1 MRRSKAFLCLAVFF
15 AAFLPGLPGLAG
27 ICDEHVD
34 TEQGPVAGL
43 SVNEGKACAYRGIP
57 YAAPP
62 VDGLRW
68 KAPQAPGPRDDVFT
82 AHTFSAKCMQ
92 GKDNSFT
99 VPGERPL
106 SRSEDCLYLNI
117 WRPKK
122 EGTFPVMVWIHG
134 GSLTSGSG
142 SYGIYRAGRL
152 APAGDVVVVTINY
165 RLGPFGF
172 LAHPGLSE
180 EDPEGSSGNYGLLD
194 QIEALKW
201 VKHNIAAFGGD
212 PRKVTIFGESAGG
225 WSICNILASP
235 KAEGL
240 FHRAVIQSGGC
251 DTVKTLEDGF
261 NDGRRLAANLDCDG
275 PDAVSCL
282 REKPTEKIMANK
294 NVEEE
299 EDEGG
304 LLNIN
309 DLGFTWV
316 PHVDGK
322 VLKQFPIDALA
333 SGEYNRVPLMVG
345 SNRDEA
351 KLFTVVM
358 PGIRLT
364 PKPLVKKALEKMR
377 GPEFREAI
385 ERLYPYSLYNRP
397 VDAVIDALG
406 DAVLGCK
413 CYQAAEKASPH
424 QDVYYYRFDFDKHL
438 APDMAGACHALEIPF
453 IFNTLDQPPVNI
465 FIANFQI
472 KKAGTLSK
480 AITAYWTNFAYTGDP
495 NGPGLLRWPAYDTDE
510 KQRMY
515 LDMSTEVR
523 RTDNVEKCGFWEK
536 EAVSMD

>member
-1 MRRSKAFLCLAVFF
+1 
-15 AAFLPGLPGLAG
+15 
-27 ICDEHVD
+27 
-34 TEQGPVAGL
+34 
-43 SVNEGKACAYRGIP
+43 
-57 YAAPP
+57 
-62 VDGLRW
+62 
-68 KAPQAPGPRDDVFT
+68 
-82 AHTFSAKCMQ
+82 MQ

-106 SRSEDCLYLNI
+106 PRSEDCLYLNI
-117 WRPKK
+117 WRPNK

-152 APAGDVVVVTINY
+152 AFEGDVVVVTINY

-172 LAHPGLSE
+172 LAHPGLSA

-212 PRKVTIFGESAGG
+212 PQKVTIFGESAGG
-225 WSICNILASP
+225 WSVCNILASP

-240 FHRAVIQSGGC
+240 FHRAVVQSGGC
-251 DTVKTLEDGF
+251 DTVKSLDEGF
-261 NDGRRLAANLDCDG
+261 KDGRKFALNLGCSG

-282 REKPTEKIMANK
+282 RGKSAQEIEAGKGLKK
-294 NVEEE
+294 E
-299 EDEGG
+299 EDEEG

-322 VLKQFPIDALA
+322 VLKQVPIDALA

-358 PGIRLT
+358 PGIRLA

-377 GPEFREAI
+377 GPEFRESI

-397 VDAVIDALG
+397 ADAVIDALG

-413 CYQAAEKASPH
+413 CYQAAEKASPY

-453 IFNTLDQPPVNI
+453 IFNTLDQPPVNL
-465 FIANFQI
+465 FITNFQI
-472 KKAGTLSK
+472 KKAETLSK
-480 AITAYWTNFAYTGDP
+480 AMTAYWTNFAYTGDP
-495 NGPGLLRWPAYDTDE
+495 NGPGLTSWPAYSTDE

-515 LDMSTEVR
+515 LDMSMQVR
-523 RTDNVEKCGFWEK
+523 HTDNVEKCEFWEK